1 MRKLPITILLLTAL
15 LTCSCSER
23 KTDYIIGVSQCSDDE
38 WREKMNME
46 LRREASFYP
55 GVEII
60 ITSAHDD
67 NSQQIKDIDALVAK
81 GVDLLIVAPNE
92 AGAIAPAVDE
102 IYDSGIPVVLVDR
115 KTGSD
120 KYTAYVGADNY
131 RIGYEIGKYV
141 AGRLNGR
148 GKVVELMG
156 LYRSTPGRERH
167 AGFTDALE
175 LWHRPM
181 PAGHMHPPRQCST
194 LSLRQLLTSTSW
206 SPTTT
211 GWL

>member
-1 MRKLPITILLLTAL
+1 
-15 LTCSCSER
+15 
-23 KTDYIIGVSQCSDDE
+23 
-38 WREKMNME
+38 ME

-55 GVEII
+55 GAELI

-67 NSQQIKDIDALVAK
+67 NSQQIKDIEELVAK

-92 AGAIAPAVDE
+92 ADAIAPAVDE

-148 GKVVELMG
+148 GKVNF
-156 LYRSTPGRERH
+156 PG
-167 AGFTDALE
+167 
-175 LWHRPM
+175 
-181 PAGHMHPPRQCST
+181 
-194 LSLRQLLTSTSW
+194 
-206 SPTTT
+206 
-211 GWL
+211 